1 MAGVVDE
8 YWWYD
13 GRAAARAPPR
23 GAKPAAARID
33 CASVGSASAA
43 RSSTGPLR
51 PPAPL
56 RGPARFLRTSAVYDS
71 LLDEW
76 SELTAPGVPKD
87 AGAEADGVDVDD
99 AVARRSRRPARR
111 HGAGGRARRRARV
124 RARRAVPR
132 RRRRGRGRRQLLRR
146 ARPRHPEVGADA
158 RERVRR
164 AAQAR
169 GRPPVQRPIY
179 TLQIRERLCST
190 AFLRGALDGRVVAV
204 LGRDACTHT
213 VIAFNPARAR
223 DGWRPVLASPKAP
236 KSAYEIFCDV
246 EGPTMKEQ
254 FPDIEYSESRRRLA
268 EMYRSISDDLMAK
281 IAESPTRAKILSR
294 EIDAA
299 VSDFSVP
306 PATEHGRASDRARRD
321 DMMAKII
328 AELEADQERYDQE
341 TAAYADAGGRRGVRR
356 NLRVLRGVQRRAH
369 RRERPAREAVL
380 FTHRGA
386 ALRQTPR
393 DDERWYEGA
402 WRQLGN
408 LKRARVGAALVEV
421 AGRLYI
427 TGVDEGSGEFF
438 HGSPNASRAHEWSR
452 FPGSARV
459 PRPVTL
465 PRALAPHRGSRAR
478 RRVHPKWPSRGRRVD
493 QATERAPLAAS
504 TSGRE
509 WSSAA
514 LGRRRRARPSRR
526 KRTRSAGGG
535 SPTVLADK

>member
-1 MAGVVDE
+1 MYVLGGQYPDD
-8 YWWYD
+8 D
-13 GRAAARAPPR
+13 GAA
-23 GAKPAAARID
+23 
-33 CASVGSASAA
+33 
-43 RSSTGPLR
+43 
-51 PPAPL
+51 
-56 RGPARFLRTSAVYDS
+56 
-71 LLDEW
+71 E
-76 SELTAPGVPKD
+76 
-87 AGAEADGVDVDD
+87 D
-99 AVARRSRRPARR
+99 AVGFCDVLDLDTLRW
-111 HGAGGRARRRARV
+111 GRMRESAYDA
-124 RARRAVPR
+124 
-132 RRRRGRGRRQLLRR
+132 LLK
-146 ARPRHPEVGADA
+146 PEGV
-158 RERVRR
+158 
-164 AAQAR
+164 
-169 GRPPVQRPIY
+169 PPVQRPIY

-190 AFLRGALDGRVVAV
+190 AFFCAGALDGRVVAV

-341 TAAYADAGGRRGVRR
+341 TAAYADAGGDDVEYGETSACCAVYRGELIVASGRPKR
-356 NLRVLRGVQRRAH
+356 FSLR
-369 RRERPAREAVL
+369 
-380 FTHRGA
+380 TA
-386 ALRQTPR
+386 ALRFTNSR

-427 TGVDEGSGEFF
+427 TGGVDEGSGEFF
-438 HGSPNASRAHEWSR
+438 TDAERLEGDEWE
-452 FPGSARV
+452 PV
-459 PRPVTL
+459 PWFRM
-465 PRALAPHRGSRAR
+465 PRALHAHAC
-478 RRVHPKWPSRGRRVD
+478 
-493 QATERAPLAAS
+493 LALP
-504 TSGRE
+504 R
-509 WSSAA
+509 
-514 LGRRRRARPSRR
+514 L
-526 KRTRSAGGG
+526 AG
-535 SPTVLADK
+535 